1 MISVKLFS
9 LFYRA
14 YKSEIIWLLSLFAF
28 FKCNGGGL
36 IRRVEEG
43 KGVYHRDVHFS
54 REAQFN
60 HLDCLS
66 SFYLLYYEGTQTVH
80 YQYNYH

>member
-1 MISVKLFS
+1 MIIFAFLRELGGMISVKLFS

-14 YKSEIIWLLSLFAF
+14 YKPEIIWQLSLFAF

-43 KGVYHRDVHFS
+43 KGVYHRSVHFS
-54 REAQFN
+54 RRHN
-60 HLDCLS
+60 L
-66 SFYLLYYEGTQTVH
+66 TI
-80 YQYNYH
+80 

>member
-1 MISVKLFS
+1 M
-9 LFYRA
+9 A
-14 YKSEIIWLLSLFAF
+14 TLSLFAL

-43 KGVYHRDVHFS
+43 KGVYHRGVHFS

-60 HLDCLS
+60 YLDCFKFFL
-66 SFYLLYYEGTQTVH
+66 FTVL
-80 YQYNYH
+80 

>member
-1 MISVKLFS
+1 MISVQLFS

-14 YKSEIIWLLSLFAF
+14 YKPQIIWLLSLFAF

-43 KGVYHRDVHFS
+43 KGDHRGVHFS

-60 HLDCLS
+60 YLDCFMFIL
-66 SFYLLYYEGTQTVH
+66 FTEL
-80 YQYNYH
+80 